1 MKKRLYAVLLASPL
15 LYSAAA
21 FSDDAQQ
28 LRGKLISTV
37 SLKADFK
44 QTVIDVN
51 QKVIQTGSGI
61 FALAYPNQFYWHLTQ
76 PDESKIVADGKDL
89 WIYNPFAEEVVIMDF
104 AQAINASPIAL
115 LVHRDDAT
123 WAQYFVTKKQ
133 DCYEI
138 KPKAIDSGILS
149 VNVCF
154 KNTQLVHFNVADDK
168 GNLSQFDLS
177 NQQAITDKDKALF
190 TFILPAN
197 IDVDDQ
203 RRKTA
208 H

>member
-1 MKKRLYAVLLASPL
+1 M
-15 LYSAAA
+15 
-21 FSDDAQQ
+21 
-28 LRGKLISTV
+28 
-37 SLKADFK
+37 
-44 QTVIDVN
+44 
-51 QKVIQTGSGI
+51 
-61 FALAYPNQFYWHLTQ
+61 AYPNQFYWHLTQ
-76 PDESKIVADGKDL
+76 PDESQIVADGKDL

-104 AQAINASPIAL
+104 AEAINASPIAL

-123 WAQYFVTKKQ
+123 WSQYSVTKQQ

-149 VNVCF
+149 VKVCF
-154 KNTQLVHFNVADDK
+154 KNAQLANFNVADDK

-190 TFILPAN
+190 SFVLPDN
-197 IDVDDQ
+197 VDVDDQ

>member
-1 MKKRLYAVLLASPL
+1 MKNLLCAVMLTSPL
-15 LYSAAA
+15 FFSATVFA
-21 FSDDAQQ
+21 DDAQR
-28 LRGKLISTV
+28 LRDTLVSTA

-44 QTVIDVN
+44 QTVTDVN

-61 FALAYPNQFYWHLTQ
+61 FALAHPNQFYWHLTA
-76 PDESKIVADGKDL
+76 PDESQIVADGKDL

-123 WAQYFVTKKQ
+123 WSQYSVTKNQ
-133 DCYEI
+133 DCYGI
-138 KPKAIDSGILS
+138 KPKAIDAGIVT

-154 KNTQLVHFNVADDK
+154 KASQLAKFNVLDDK

-177 NQQAITDKDKALF
+177 NQKAISTDDKSLF
-190 TFILPAN
+190 KFVLPDN
-197 IDVDDQ
+197 VDVDDQ
-203 RRKTA
+203 RLNTP

>member
-1 MKKRLYAVLLASPL
+1 MKKLLCAVLLSPM
-15 LYSAAA
+15 LYSNAVLA
-21 FSDDAQQ
+21 DDAKQ
-28 LRGKLISTV
+28 LRETLNGTE

-44 QTVIDVN
+44 QTVTDIN
-51 QKVIQTGSGI
+51 KKVIQTGAGV
-61 FALAYPNQFYWHLTQ
+61 FALAHPNQFYWHLTS
-76 PDESKIVADGKDL
+76 PDESQIVADGKDL

-104 AQAINASPIAL
+104 AEAINASPIAL

-123 WAQYFVTKKQ
+123 WSQYAVTKQQ

-149 VNVCF
+149 VKVCF
-154 KNTQLVHFNVADDK
+154 KNAQLANFNVADDK

-190 TFILPAN
+190 SFVLPDN
-197 IDVDDQ
+197 VDVDDQ